1 VLKLKV
7 KSNRHLKAGL
17 LLAILCFLLGLN
29 SASAQAISY
38 AWARSLGPM
47 YASAVSAD
55 ANGNVYTAGFFQGTI
70 DFDPGP
76 GVFNLTATANSADIF
91 ISKYNS
97 AGNFIWAKALGSSMA
112 DYALAIAGDGTGAVI
127 VTGFFQGTCD
137 FDPGPGAFSL
147 TAAGGQDVFVVK
159 LDPNG
164 GLAWA
169 RSFGGSSN
177 DVAKAIALDESGNI
191 YTTGFYSGSVD
202 FDPGVGTFNLF
213 GQADVFISKLDAAGN
228 FVWAKSF
235 GSGNNWEQANSLA
248 VGGGCV
254 YTTGY
259 FSGTVDFNPG
269 IGTFN
274 LQSSGG
280 SADAFVS
287 KLDAAGNFVWAIKFG
302 GKGTDEGVGITLDS
316 WGNAYATG
324 SIIDTVDFDP
334 GPGTYT
340 LASHGYYDAYVSKL
354 DASGALVWAKNV
366 GGNSAGSSL
375 ATDAVGNVYTV
386 GSFESSAP
394 VDFDPGPGTYTLSAE
409 GLDDIF
415 ILALDV
421 VGNFI
426 DAKKLGKEYT
436 DLCYTITR
444 APNGAMYMVGA
455 LSSYATFDDNT
466 GTFTFSSA
474 ASSFGA
480 YVLRLGNMPTD
491 LHEYAAPGQVRAYPN
506 PFSHFATIQTDVAL
520 TEGALMVYDVFG
532 KTVRTITSI
541 SGNTTC
547 LDGSGLAP
555 GVYFYE
561 LSEKNRTFGQGKLVV
576 SY

>member
-7 KSNRHLKAGL
+7 KSNSHLNAGL
-17 LLAILCFLLGLN
+17 LLAIPCFLLGLS

-47 YASAVSAD
+47 YANAVSAD
-55 ANGNVYTAGFFQGTI
+55 ANGNVYAAGFFQGTI

-97 AGNFIWAKALGSSMA
+97 AGNFIWARALGGSMP
-112 DYALAIAGDGTGAVI
+112 DYALAIAGDGTGAVF
-127 VTGFFQGTCD
+127 VTGFFQGSCD
-137 FDPGPGAFSL
+137 FDPGPGTYSL
-147 TAAGGQDVFVVK
+147 TASGGQDAFVAK
-159 LDPNG
+159 LDSNG
-164 GLAWA
+164 GLVWA
-169 RSFGGSSN
+169 KSFAGSST
-177 DVAKAIALDESGNI
+177 AKAIALDESGNI
-191 YTTGFYSGSVD
+191 YTTGFYTGTVD
-202 FDPGVGTFNLF
+202 FDPGPGTFNLF

-228 FVWAKSF
+228 FVWTKSF
-235 GSGNNWEQANSLA
+235 GSGNWEQANSLA
-248 VGGGCV
+248 VASGYV

-259 FSGTVDFNPG
+259 FSGPVDFNPG
-269 IGTFN
+269 PGTFN

-280 SADAFVS
+280 SPDAFIS
-287 KLDAAGNFVWAIKFG
+287 KLDASGNFVWAVKFG

-316 WGNAYATG
+316 WGNVYATG

-340 LASHGYYDAYVSKL
+340 LASHGYYDAYISKL

-386 GSFESSAP
+386 GSFESSAA
-394 VDFDPGPGTYTLSAE
+394 VDFDPGPGTFTLSAE
-409 GLDDIF
+409 GLDDTF

-436 DLCYTITR
+436 DLCYIITK
-444 APNGAMYMVGA
+444 APNGAMYMAGA

-466 GTFTFSSA
+466 GTFTYSSA

-480 YVLRLGNMPTD
+480 YVLRLGNMPTN
-491 LHEYAAPGQVRAYPN
+491 LREYAAPEQVKAYPN
-506 PFSHFATIQTDVAL
+506 PFRHFATIQTDVAL
-520 TEGALMVYDVFG
+520 TEGTLIVYDVFG
-532 KTVRTITSI
+532 KTLRTVTSI
-541 SGNTTC
+541 AGNTTRF
-547 LDGSGLAP
+547 DGSGLAP

-561 LSEKNRTFGQGKLVV
+561 LNEKNRTFGQGKLVV
-576 SY
+576 SD